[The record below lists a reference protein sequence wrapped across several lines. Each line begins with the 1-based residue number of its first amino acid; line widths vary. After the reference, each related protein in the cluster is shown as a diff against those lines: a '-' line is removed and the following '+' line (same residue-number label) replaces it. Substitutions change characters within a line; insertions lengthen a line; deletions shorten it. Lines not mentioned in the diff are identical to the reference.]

1 MMKTYLVLSVAVAA
15 LLSCGQQKKPEQ
27 TTEKDSVQAMKE
39 SMDHLPSATVNF
51 ITTTAAA
58 NLKEIR
64 LGQLAKKKAQDNR
77 IRQYGAMME
86 KDHTAA
92 NEQLQA
98 IANRTGV
105 TMPAGLT
112 DDAKAAEQ
120 TLTNIRKEDFDRAY
134 IKQMIDDHK
143 KTIFEFNNVTSSKD
157 TAISNFS
164 RNMLPKLNTH
174 LEEANTILE
183 DMRKQ
188 INKRDISHN

>member
-1 MMKTYLVLSVAVAA
+1 MKKYPVLILAVIA

-27 TTEKDSVQAMKE
+27 QTEKDSTQAMKE
-39 SMDHLPSATVNF
+39 SMDHLPDATVNF
-51 ITTTAAA
+51 ITTAAAA

-64 LGQLAKKKAQDNR
+64 LGQLAKKKAQDER

-86 KDHTAA
+86 KDHTVA

-105 TMPAGLT
+105 TMPADLS
-112 DDAKAAEQ
+112 DDAKATEQ
-120 TLTNIRKEDFDRAY
+120 TLTDIKKENFDREY
-134 IKQMIDDHK
+134 IKEMIGDHK
-143 KTIFEFNNVTSSKD
+143 KTVLEFNNVTTSRD
-157 TAISNFS
+157 TAISNFA
-164 RNMLPKLNTH
+164 RNMLPKLNAH